1 MSKVFE
7 IVKLMRP
14 SHWIK
19 NILIIFPLF
28 FGGKFLDVDLLL
40 FVLAGGVSFSLLS
53 SMVYTI
59 NDISDLESDRLH
71 AIKKNR
77 PIASGKIS
85 KREASLLL
93 FVMGIIVVLDSM
105 LIVKNML
112 AFCILILY
120 GFINIGY
127 SCFKWKNIP
136 LLDICILV
144 SCYVIRI
151 AYGAVIAK
159 VSISNWLFLTIMSVS
174 FFMALGK
181 RRNEMNMNIK
191 LTCDSATTRD
201 VLKWYPLSFLDKN
214 MTMCNTLAI
223 LFYTLWCI
231 DFSSGRTGVNSNNLN
246 IIWTVP
252 IVILLS
258 MRYSYIIEMKNFEE
272 DPIRVILKDKVLI
285 TIGIAYAI
293 LMFVIIYI

>member
-127 SCFKWKNIP
+127 SCFK
-136 LLDICILV
+136 V
-144 SCYVIRI
+144 SVKPDTCLY
-151 AYGAVIAK
+151 
-159 VSISNWLFLTIMSVS
+159 F
-174 FFMALGK
+174 K
-181 RRNEMNMNIK
+181 RRFNCDACCSNQPANS
-191 LTCDSATTRD
+191 LTTA
-201 VLKWYPLSFLDKN
+201 
-214 MTMCNTLAI
+214 
-223 LFYTLWCI
+223 
-231 DFSSGRTGVNSNNLN
+231 
-246 IIWTVP
+246 
-252 IVILLS
+252 
-258 MRYSYIIEMKNFEE
+258 
-272 DPIRVILKDKVLI
+272 
-285 TIGIAYAI
+285 
-293 LMFVIIYI
+293 